1 MVRRAPAHSKH
12 LKYRR
17 GAPKVLEIVDEKA
30 AEMESPTNEEDI
42 GSGDLIQDVYVYL
55 TERRYPLSCTEA
67 RKRSI
72 RRKAEKFVIREGE
85 LYFIKKKKK
94 GRDGKKVNVAVVN
107 DLRIGGYI

>member
-1 MVRRAPAHSKH
+1 MS
-12 LKYRR
+12 
-17 GAPKVLEIVDEKA
+17 EIVDEKA
-30 AEMESPTNEEDI
+30 SDCKDGITDQRGGHRI
-42 GSGDLIQDVYVYL
+42 
-55 TERRYPLSCTEA
+55 RRPHSRCVRVPYGETYPLSCTEA

-94 GRDGKKVNVAVVN
+94 GRGGKKVNIAVVN